1 MDVKTKRRFLI
12 NFILILTIIGI
23 SAMLGDYAARIMS
36 TSTVVKNAMLCRI
49 IFILGVLA
57 GIVMC
62 LIARDLYRRYR
73 LIELDNAPVKRPSR
87 EEGS

>member
-1 MDVKTKRRFLI
+1 MDVKIKKFLI
-12 NFILILTIIGI
+12 NFILMIIIIGI

-36 TSTVVKNAMLCRI
+36 TSTVVKNAMLCQI

-62 LIARDLYRRYR
+62 LISYDLYRRYCS
-73 LIELDNAPVKRPSR
+73 IVLDNAPEKPSH
-87 EEGS
+87 EVES